1 MNWKPSFVGG
11 VLAFCYTDCYT
22 DFPQRLGITYFRKAG
37 LATQRGKNEPHTP
50 PPVEQ
55 TLKTLPLRR
64 EASFAWYN
72 NPKTRHFGGDFVIP
86 WENRAE
92 EMVEKQIRAR
102 GVLSESV
109 LEAMRSVPRHLFLP
123 ERLRESAWIDS
134 PLPIGEEQTIS
145 QPYMVA
151 KMTELLAPEK
161 GDSVLEIGT
170 GSGYQSAVLASMGA
184 KVTSMERIASLAEK
198 ASETLSFLGY
208 DVVVLWSDGREK
220 GELAG
225 KFQRVIVTAA
235 APELEEWWSDV
246 LAPGGRLVSPVSVLS
261 GSERLILREKR
272 APGVFVD
279 SWHDYCRFVPL
290 LQGRTG
296 GIC

>member
-1 MNWKPSFVGG
+1 M
-11 VLAFCYTDCYT
+11 
-22 DFPQRLGITYFRKAG
+22 
-37 LATQRGKNEPHTP
+37 
-50 PPVEQ
+50 
-55 TLKTLPLRR
+55 
-64 EASFAWYN
+64 
-72 NPKTRHFGGDFVIP
+72 IP
-86 WENRAE
+86 WESRAE

-198 ASETLSFLGY
+198 ASETLSSLGY

-279 SWHDYCRFVPL
+279 SLHDYCRFVPL

>member
-1 MNWKPSFVGG
+1 
-11 VLAFCYTDCYT
+11 
-22 DFPQRLGITYFRKAG
+22 
-37 LATQRGKNEPHTP
+37 
-50 PPVEQ
+50 
-55 TLKTLPLRR
+55 
-64 EASFAWYN
+64 
-72 NPKTRHFGGDFVIP
+72 VIP
-86 WENRAE
+86 WESRAE

-198 ASETLSFLGY
+198 ASETLSSLGY

-225 KFQRVIVTAA
+225 EFQGVIVTAA

>member
-1 MNWKPSFVGG
+1 M
-11 VLAFCYTDCYT
+11 L
-22 DFPQRLGITYFRKAG
+22 FR
-37 LATQRGKNEPHTP
+37 
-50 PPVEQ
+50 
-55 TLKTLPLRR
+55 
-64 EASFAWYN
+64 S
-72 NPKTRHFGGDFVIP
+72 
-86 WENRAE
+86 
-92 EMVEKQIRAR
+92 
-102 GVLSESV
+102 
-109 LEAMRSVPRHLFLP
+109 
-123 ERLRESAWIDS
+123 
-134 PLPIGEEQTIS
+134 
-145 QPYMVA
+145 
-151 KMTELLAPEK
+151 
-161 GDSVLEIGT
+161 
-170 GSGYQSAVLASMGA
+170 
-184 KVTSMERIASLAEK
+184 
-198 ASETLSFLGY
+198 SETLSFLGY

-225 KFQRVIVTAA
+225 EFQGVIVTAA